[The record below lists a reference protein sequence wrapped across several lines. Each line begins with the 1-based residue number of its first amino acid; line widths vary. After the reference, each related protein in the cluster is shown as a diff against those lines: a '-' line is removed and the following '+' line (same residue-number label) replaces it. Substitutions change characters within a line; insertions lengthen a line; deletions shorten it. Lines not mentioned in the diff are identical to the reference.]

1 MSSNGREE
9 PTSPAPLP
17 EGRGESGTRAP
28 LAHDGAPNS
37 FSPLPSGRGAGRV
50 GSSLPP
56 PGQPVLRIR
65 GVNHYF
71 GSGDTRT
78 QVLFDNTLEVMPGE
92 MVIMSGPSGSGKT
105 TILTLIGGLRTLQEG
120 EIEVWDADRGDYRTL
135 KGVSEAELVNVR
147 RLIGFI
153 FQRHNLFDSLTAMQ
167 NIRMAQRLKDSAGD
181 PDTAARDILTYL
193 LLGETDI
200 QSKHQK
206 SRFDYKPAQLS
217 GGQRQRVAIARA
229 LVNRPKLVLAD
240 EPTAA
245 LDANSGL
252 AVVALVQELARERS
266 EAELRRLVRPAEE
279 AGENG
284 RLAEWQVPLLKR
296 IATEHGTTSLIVTH
310 DSRIM
315 NLADR
320 IVHMERGRIESNVVV
335 AERLFV
341 REGLRQ
347 SPAFAAI
354 LPEEQEKIADAVLI
368 GVHPNDAVR
377 PDHLAAKP
385 GRVEVYEPGQVIVQQ
400 GDAVNEG
407 SKFYLIRRGTVEVL
421 RETEGVTHK
430 LTEMGGGR
438 YFGEVAFLLDQPRNA
453 TVRALTRVEVYTVN
467 RATFDRFRSVSLPF
481 IERVLANFRA
491 GDGTPRT

>member
-1 MSSNGREE
+1 MG
-9 PTSPAPLP
+9 
-17 EGRGESGTRAP
+17 
-28 LAHDGAPNS
+28 
-37 FSPLPSGRGAGRV
+37 PSH
-50 GSSLPP
+50 LPP

-71 GSGDTRT
+71 GTGDTRT
-78 QVLFDNTLEVMPGE
+78 QVLFGNTLEVMPGE
-92 MVIMSGPSGSGKT
+92 LVIMSGPSGSGKT

-135 KGVSEAELVNVR
+135 RGTPEPELVTVR

-153 FQRHNLFDSLTAMQ
+153 FQRHNLFDSLTAVQ
-167 NIRMAQRLKDSAGD
+167 NIRMAQRLKENGPAD
-181 PDTAARDILTYL
+181 PDRDARDLLTYL
-193 LLGETDI
+193 LLGERDL
-200 QSKHQK
+200 SGNPQK
-206 SRFDYKPAQLS
+206 SRFDYKPAALS

-229 LVNRPKLVLAD
+229 LINRPKLVLAD

-252 AVVALVQELARERS
+252 AVVTLLQELARERS
-266 EAELRRLVRPAEE
+266 AAELRALVRAAEE

-284 RLAEWQVPLLKR
+284 RLAEWQVVLLKR
-296 IATEHGTTSLIVTH
+296 IANEHGTTSLIVTH
-310 DSRIM
+310 DARIM

-368 GVHPNDAVR
+368 GVHPNEAVR
-377 PDHLAAKP
+377 PDQLAARP
-385 GRVEVYEPGQVIVQQ
+385 GRVEVYEPGQVIVRE
-400 GDAVNEG
+400 GDPVNEL

-421 RETEGVTHK
+421 RAANGAPQK
-430 LTEMGGGR
+430 LTEMGPGR
-438 YFGEVAFLLDQPRNA
+438 YFGEVAFLLNQPRNA
-453 TVRALTRVEVYTVN
+453 TVRALTRAEVYTVD
-467 RATFDRFRSVSLPF
+467 RATFDKFRSVSLPF
-481 IERVLANFRA
+481 VERMLANFRA
-491 GDGTPRT
+491 GEG

>member
-1 MSSNGREE
+1 MSSDAQE
-9 PTSPAPLP
+9 P
-17 EGRGESGTRAP
+17 R
-28 LAHDGAPNS
+28 
-37 FSPLPSGRGAGRV
+37 
-50 GSSLPP
+50 LPP
-56 PGQPVLRIR
+56 PGHPVLRIR

-92 MVIMSGPSGSGKT
+92 LVIMSGPSGSGKT

-120 EIEVWDADRGDYRTL
+120 EIEVWDAGRGDYRTL
-135 KGVSEAELVNVR
+135 LGVPEPELVHVR

-153 FQRHNLFDSLTAMQ
+153 FQRHNLFDSLTAVQ
-167 NIRMAQRLKDSAGD
+167 NIRMAQRLKESTNAA
-181 PDTAARDILTYL
+181 PDQDARDVLTYL
-193 LLGETDI
+193 LLGEKDL
-200 QSKHQK
+200 SGKAQK

-229 LVNRPKLVLAD
+229 LINRPKLVLAD

-252 AVVALVQELARERS
+252 AVVTLLQELARPRPETELMGLARS
-266 EAELRRLVRPAEE
+266 AEE

-284 RLAEWQVPLLKR
+284 RLAEWQVPLLKG
-296 IATEHGTTSLIVTH
+296 IAREHGTTSLIVTH

-347 SPAFAAI
+347 SPAFAAV
-354 LPEEQEKIADAVLI
+354 LPEEQEKIADSVLI
-368 GVHPNDAVR
+368 GVHPNDPVR
-377 PDHLAAKP
+377 ADHLARNP
-385 GRVEVYEPGQVIVQQ
+385 GRLEVYDPGGVIIRQ
-400 GDAVNEG
+400 GDAVNES
-407 SKFYLIRRGTVEVL
+407 SKFYLIRHGTVEVS
-421 RETEGVTHK
+421 REVDGIMQK
-430 LTEMGGGR
+430 LTELGAGR

-453 TVRALTRVEVYTVN
+453 TVRALTRVEVYTIS
-467 RATFDRFRSVSLPF
+467 RGAFDRFRSVSKPF
-481 IERVLANFRA
+481 IERMLANFRA
-491 GDGTPRT
+491 GDGSPRT

>member
-1 MSSNGREE
+1 MSSN
-9 PTSPAPLP
+9 
-17 EGRGESGTRAP
+17 
-28 LAHDGAPNS
+28 
-37 FSPLPSGRGAGRV
+37 
-50 GSSLPP
+50 LPP
-56 PGQPVLRIR
+56 PGLPVLRVR
-65 GVNHYF
+65 GVSHHF
-71 GSGDTRT
+71 GAGDTRT

-92 MVIMSGPSGSGKT
+92 LVIMSGPSGSGKT
-105 TILTLIGGLRTLQEG
+105 TLLTLIGGLRTLQEG

-135 KGVSEAELVNVR
+135 RGVSEAELVNVR

-167 NIRMAQRLKDSAGD
+167 NIRMAQQLKGNGVGDADAG
-181 PDTAARDILTYL
+181 ARDLLTYL
-193 LLGETDI
+193 LLGEKDLT
-200 QSKHQK
+200 SKSQK
-206 SRFDYKPAQLS
+206 AKFHHKPAHLS

-252 AVVALVQELARERS
+252 AVVTLVQELARDRP
-266 EAELRRLVRPAEE
+266 EADLRKLVRSAEE

-284 RLAEWQVPLLKR
+284 RLAEWQIPLLKR
-296 IATEHGTTSLIVTH
+296 IANEHGTTSLIVTH

-354 LPEEQEKIADAVLI
+354 LPEEQEKIADQVLV
-368 GVHPNDAVR
+368 GVHPDEAVR

-385 GRVEVYEPGQVIVQQ
+385 GRVRVFEPGEVIVRE
-400 GDAVNEG
+400 GDAVGAE
-407 SKFYLIRRGTVEVL
+407 SEFYLIRRGTVEVF
-421 RETEGVTHK
+421 REVGGTAQK
-430 LTEMGGGR
+430 LTEMGPGR
-438 YFGEVAFLLDQPRNA
+438 YFGEVALLMNQPRNA
-453 TVRALTRVEVYTVN
+453 TVRAATRVEVYAVN
-467 RATFDRFRSVSLPF
+467 RATFDKFRSVSRPF
-481 IERVLANFRA
+481 IDRMLANFRP
-491 GDGTPRT
+491 DGGPRA

>member
-1 MSSNGREE
+1 MSSN
-9 PTSPAPLP
+9 
-17 EGRGESGTRAP
+17 
-28 LAHDGAPNS
+28 
-37 FSPLPSGRGAGRV
+37 
-50 GSSLPP
+50 LPP

-65 GVNHYF
+65 GVSHFF
-71 GSGDTRT
+71 GAGDTRT

-92 MVIMSGPSGSGKT
+92 LVIMSGPSGSGKT
-105 TILTLIGGLRTLQEG
+105 TLLTLIGGLRTLQAG
-120 EIEVWDADRGDYRTL
+120 EIEVWDAGRGTYRTL
-135 KGVSEAELVNVR
+135 HGASEDELVNVR

-167 NIRMAQRLKDSAGD
+167 NIRMAQRLKADGPADSDAD
-181 PDTAARDILTYL
+181 ARDLLSYL
-193 LLGETDI
+193 LLGETDL
-200 QSKHQK
+200 SGKPQK

-229 LVNRPKLVLAD
+229 LINRPKLVLAD

-252 AVVALVQELARERS
+252 AVVTLVQELARARA
-266 EAELRRLVRPAEE
+266 EADLRKLVRSAEE

-284 RLAEWQVPLLKR
+284 RLAEWQIPLLKR
-296 IATEHGTTSLIVTH
+296 VAGGHGTTSLIVTH
-310 DSRIM
+310 DARIM

-354 LPEEQEKIADAVLI
+354 LPEEQEKIADQVLV
-368 GVHPNDAVR
+368 GVHPDDPVR

-385 GRVEVYEPGQVIVQQ
+385 DRVRVFEPGEAIVRE
-400 GDAVNEG
+400 GDAVGAE
-407 SKFYLIRRGTVEVL
+407 SAFYLIRRGTVAVFRQVGGAE
-421 RETEGVTHK
+421 HK
-430 LTEMGGGR
+430 LTEMGPGR
-438 YFGEVAFLLDQPRNA
+438 YFGEVALLMDQPRNA
-453 TVRALTRVEVYTVN
+453 TVRAVTRVEVYAVN
-467 RATFDRFRSVSLPF
+467 RLTFDKFRSVSRPF
-481 IERVLANFRA
+481 IDRVLENFRP
-491 GDGTPRT
+491 GEG